1 MTHRTRARAGL
12 PAFTLV
18 ATALVAACS
27 GGNDG
32 SGANGGNGASNGA
45 GGTPILFG
53 SGSTTGSSAAGS
65 SAAGGPGFEVCTG
78 LAVQG
83 EQVALAGPLDIYLVF
98 DRTASMGQDC
108 DFTPGTTPPVASKAC
123 FATYAIAEYVMSAK
137 AADDTHLAFQF
148 MSLSNNDCNGTP
160 YATPLVAM
168 TPLPVSA
175 NHAIVQAIS
184 NENFA
189 GGIGTHIEGAF
200 RGIAS
205 FTATHDQ
212 TVARPAGRTTIG
224 ILMTDGDPNGC
235 DENVGNLAKIVSDH
249 LAASGVKTFI
259 IGETGAT
266 LANLERYAS
275 SGGAA
280 PHSDF
285 CGNGPTPC
293 HYWDVGDG
301 KPAALASALASIV
314 GQATVAHPVPCTYKV
329 PAPPAGQTLD
339 PTLVNVSFKDG
350 NGSANGVYKVDSKAK
365 CDAKLGGWYYD
376 SLAAP
381 SEILLCEATC
391 SAVTTAKDANV
402 SVEFGC
408 ASRSGPVR

>member
-1 MTHRTRARAGL
+1 
-12 PAFTLV
+12 
-18 ATALVAACS
+18 
-27 GGNDG
+27 
-32 SGANGGNGASNGA
+32 
-45 GGTPILFG
+45 
-53 SGSTTGSSAAGS
+53 
-65 SAAGGPGFEVCTG
+65 
-78 LAVQG
+78 
-83 EQVALAGPLDIYLVF
+83 
-98 DRTASMGQDC
+98 
-108 DFTPGTTPPVASKAC
+108 
-123 FATYAIAEYVMSAK
+123 
-137 AADDTHLAFQF
+137 
-148 MSLSNNDCNGTP
+148 
-160 YATPLVAM
+160 
-168 TPLPVSA
+168 
-175 NHAIVQAIS
+175 
-184 NENFA
+184 
-189 GGIGTHIEGAF
+189 
-200 RGIAS
+200 
-205 FTATHDQ
+205 
-212 TVARPAGRTTIG
+212 
-224 ILMTDGDPNGC
+224 MTDGDPNGC

-376 SLAAP
+376 STAAP

>member
-65 SAAGGPGFEVCTG
+65 SAAGGPGFDVCTG

-108 DFTPGTTPPVASKAC
+108 DFAPGTTPPVASKAC

-148 MSLSNNDCNGTP
+148 MSLANNDCNGTP

-212 TVARPAGRTTIG
+212 TPRGARP
-224 ILMTDGDPNGC
+224 
-235 DENVGNLAKIVSDH
+235 
-249 LAASGVKTFI
+249 SG
-259 IGETGAT
+259 
-266 LANLERYAS
+266 S
-275 SGGAA
+275 S
-280 PHSDF
+280 
-285 CGNGPTPC
+285 
-293 HYWDVGDG
+293 
-301 KPAALASALASIV
+301 
-314 GQATVAHPVPCTYKV
+314 
-329 PAPPAGQTLD
+329 
-339 PTLVNVSFKDG
+339 
-350 NGSANGVYKVDSKAK
+350 
-365 CDAKLGGWYYD
+365 
-376 SLAAP
+376 
-381 SEILLCEATC
+381 
-391 SAVTTAKDANV
+391 
-402 SVEFGC
+402 
-408 ASRSGPVR
+408 